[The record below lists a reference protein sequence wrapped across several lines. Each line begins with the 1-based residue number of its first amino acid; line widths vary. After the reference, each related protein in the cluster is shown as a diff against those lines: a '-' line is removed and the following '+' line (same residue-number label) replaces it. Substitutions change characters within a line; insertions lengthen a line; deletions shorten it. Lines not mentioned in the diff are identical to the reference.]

1 MRGTKVRS
9 NSTCFSHFRTFV
21 LSHSRTFSSVIEPVF
36 EVFARKGR
44 GEPLRHI
51 GFVNAMTGDLARVY
65 AWKTYDEQN
74 WDEMCVVPRSAIL
87 PVDPDESQF
96 VTRMGGHAEQAL
108 VHAKATASYGGAEVV
123 KENA

>member
-1 MRGTKVRS
+1 M
-9 NSTCFSHFRTFV
+9 
-21 LSHSRTFSSVIEPVF
+21 LLSVIEPVF

-108 VHAKATASYGGAEVV
+108 VHTKATASYGGAEVV